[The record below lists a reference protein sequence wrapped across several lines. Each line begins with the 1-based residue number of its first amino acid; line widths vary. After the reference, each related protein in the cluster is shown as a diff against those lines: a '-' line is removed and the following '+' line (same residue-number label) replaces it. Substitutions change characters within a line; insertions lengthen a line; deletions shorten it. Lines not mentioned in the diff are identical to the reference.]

1 MYQISSLSKVWAAFE
16 GGEDNLGATF
26 YEPSSSTIPDGFFML
41 GSYCQPNNRPFFG
54 WVLVAKDDNRSD
66 DQETPPKLVK
76 PIDYILVW
84 SSSNNSS
91 SKKKDSTRNGHG
103 CIWFPVSPEGYRA
116 VGYVVTTDPN
126 KPSTEKVRCVH
137 SDFTVQ
143 CEPDTWIWGPKSGD
157 DEFHVYSSRPMDR
170 GTRAL
175 GVCTGTFTITT
186 PSKSSSEDVN
196 NVIACLK
203 NNNLLNFFSA
213 MPNLNQIQALIKAYS
228 PIIYLHPKETYL
240 PSSVNW
246 YFENGALLYE
256 RKESESEPDSEEEII
271 HPVRVEKNGS
281 NLPRGGS
288 NDGEYWLDLP
298 LDKNEKERVKK
309 GDLQSAEAYIN
320 VKPMLGS
327 TFTDIVFWIFYP
339 FNGPGTAKIDLIDI
353 PLGRIGEHVGD
364 WEHLTLRI
372 SNFNG
377 VLYRMYFSQHSK
389 GKWVEAPLL
398 EYFHSGD
405 GGGNKPVAYSA
416 RNGHP
421 FYPKP
426 GLVLQGIGD
435 IGIGI
440 RNDTAKSSMV
450 MDTGSRYSV
459 VSAGYLADI
468 NDDDDDAAIVAEPP
482 WLDFSG
488 EWGPKIKYELGKEVE
503 KIEGI
508 LSDDLKS
515 TFGKLVSILP
525 NEIYGEEG
533 PTGPK
538 MKSSWFGDER

>member
-1 MYQISSLSKVWAAFE
+1 MYQISSLSKVWATFE

-26 YEPSSSTIPDGFFML
+26 YEPSSTTIQDGFFML

-54 WVLVAKDDNRSD
+54 WVLVAKDDDNKSG

-91 SKKKDSTRNGHG
+91 SKKKINTQNGHG
-103 CIWFPVSPEGYRA
+103 YVWLPVSPEGYRA
-116 VGYVVTTDPN
+116 VGYVVTTNPN
-126 KPSTEKVRCVH
+126 KPSPENVRCVH
-137 SDFTVQ
+137 SDFTVE
-143 CEPDTWIWGPKSGD
+143 CEPETWIWGPGSDG

-175 GVCTGTFTITT
+175 GVCAGTFTITT
-186 PSKSSSEDVN
+186 SSKSSSSSDVN

-203 NNNLLNFFSA
+203 NNNLLNVFSA

-228 PIIYLHPKETYL
+228 PLIYLHPKEKYL
-240 PSSVNW
+240 PSSVHW
-246 YFENGALLYE
+246 YFENGALLY
-256 RKESESEPDSEEEII
+256 KQKGSESESDSEEELI

-281 NLPRGGS
+281 NLPQGGS
-288 NDGEYWLDLP
+288 NDGDYWLDLP
-298 LDKNEKERVKK
+298 LDENEKERVKK
-309 GDLQSAEAYIN
+309 GDLQSAEAYIH

-339 FNGPGTAKIDLIDI
+339 FNGPGTAKIGLIDI
-353 PLGRIGEHVGD
+353 PFGRIGEHVGD

-398 EYFHSGD
+398 EYFH
-405 GGGNKPVAYSA
+405 GNKPVAYSA
-416 RNGHP
+416 LNGHP
-421 FYPKP
+421 FYPTP

-459 VSAGYLADI
+459 VSAVYLGDV
-468 NDDDDDAAIVAEPP
+468 NEDDDAIVVEPP
-482 WLDFSG
+482 WLNFAG
-488 EWGPKIKYELGKEVE
+488 EWGPKIRYELGEEEE

-508 LSDDLKS
+508 LSSDDLKS
-515 TFGKLVSILP
+515 AFGKLVSVFP